1 MNLLYV
7 RTSSLYHRSLQN
19 ADVSSLVRTAKSFLE
34 KMQIEQQTSKL
45 DSVRREQLAKRS
57 IGFGSLSGA
66 KEGLMNAR
74 EGTDMKVRA
83 IIKDSSGAKKKSS
96 KGKERE
102 LDEEIMR
109 DVKPVIP
116 AMTRPKHV
124 EAKEEGRRKPVSK
137 KRRESSA
144 SGEDQAGDESDD
156 LDITDGPTKPK
167 KRNKD
172 GTVIEELEMGPIDFV
187 PPRNDPDF
195 ERIEPNSGIK
205 LK

>member
-1 MNLLYV
+1 M
-7 RTSSLYHRSLQN
+7 QN
-19 ADVSSLVRTAKSFLE
+19 
-34 KMQIEQQTSKL
+34 EQQTSKL

-66 KEGLMNAR
+66 KEGLMKAR

-83 IIKDSSGAKKKSS
+83 IIKDSSGVKNKSL

-102 LDEEIMR
+102 LDEEILR

-124 EAKEEGRRKPVSK
+124 EAKEEVRRKPISK

-144 SGEDQAGDESDD
+144 IGEDQAGNESDD
-156 LDITDGPTKPK
+156 LDITDGPTNPK